1 MVQLV
6 QRFQGLTQRE
16 RAVLGIGGISALLIV
31 VYSFVWQPWQ
41 EDLNRLR
48 IQVPL
53 KKETLAW
60 MNQQKSLVNPLLKK
74 ANQKSKSSD
83 KPLLTVV
90 ERSAKQSKMDAYI
103 RRMSPG
109 EEGQVKLWLTDA
121 NFEQWITWL
130 EKLRKAGVEVESA
143 SINQAGN
150 NRVTI
155 RVTRKR

>member
-6 QRFQGLTQRE
+6 QRLQGLTQRE
-16 RAVLGIGGISALLIV
+16 RVVLGIGGISALLIV

-60 MNQQKSLVNPLLKK
+60 MNQQKSLVKPLLKK

-155 RVTRKR
+155 RVTLKR

>member
-1 MVQLV
+1 M
-6 QRFQGLTQRE
+6 
-16 RAVLGIGGISALLIV
+16 
-31 VYSFVWQPWQ
+31 
-41 EDLNRLR
+41 
-48 IQVPL
+48 
-53 KKETLAW
+53 
-60 MNQQKSLVNPLLKK
+60 VNPLLKK

-121 NFEQWITWL
+121 DFEQWITWL

-143 SINQAGN
+143 SINQADN

-155 RVTRKR
+155 RVTLKR

>member
-1 MVQLV
+1 MVQLL

-16 RAVLGIGGISALLIV
+16 RVVLGIGGISALLIV

-41 EDLNRLR
+41 EELNRLR
-48 IQVPL
+48 IQVPI

-60 MNQQKSLVNPLLKK
+60 MHQQKSLVNPLIKK
-74 ANQKSKSSD
+74 ANQKTKSSD

-90 ERSAKQSKMDAYI
+90 ERSAKQSKMDVYI

-109 EEGQVKLWLTDA
+109 EDGQVKLWLTDA
-121 NFEQWITWL
+121 DFEQWLTWL

-143 SINQAGN
+143 SINQTGN

-155 RVTRKR
+155 RVTLKS

>member
-6 QRFQGLTQRE
+6 QRFQSLTQRE
-16 RAVLGIGGISALLIV
+16 RVVLGIGGISALLIV

-41 EDLNRLR
+41 EELNRLR

-60 MNQQKSLVNPLLKK
+60 MRQQQSLVNPLIKK
-74 ANQKSKSSD
+74 ANRKSNTSD
-83 KPLLTVV
+83 TPLLTVV

-109 EEGQVKLWLTDA
+109 EDGQVKLWLTDA
-121 NFEQWITWL
+121 DFEQWITWL

-155 RVTRKR
+155 RVTLKR